1 MEVRNVG
8 SRIVNTY
15 LYPIP
20 TGYVMV
26 DTGYAGGLRHVI
38 RRLEREGIALSELRC
53 LFLTH
58 AHDDHAGFLNALLSL
73 CPELVVVCSRR
84 AVPVLLRGQNP
95 FDGGCSGL
103 PARIFCGAMSL
114 AGKGEH
120 RFPPVELRF
129 LDRLLQVSPGDTA
142 AAERLLQ
149 GSILFTP
156 GHTADSISLQIP
168 SENGSVIFCGDAAM
182 NGFPSRRRM
191 TIWMENPAAF
201 QASWDL
207 LLKAGADKLYP
218 GHGRPFDTR
227 DLMRYRQ
234 DIKSVKLY
242 PLRERK

>member
-1 MEVRNVG
+1 M
-8 SRIVNTY
+8 NTY

-26 DTGYAGGLRHVI
+26 DTGYAGGLQRII
-38 RRLEREGIALSELRC
+38 RRMGKEGVSLSDVRF

-73 CPELVVVCSRR
+73 CPELEVVCSRQ

-103 PARIFCGAMSL
+103 SARIFCGAMGL

-129 LDRLLQVSPGDTA
+129 LDRFLQVSPGDTA
-142 AAERLLQ
+142 AAERMLQ
-149 GSILFTP
+149 GSVLFTP
-156 GHTADSISLQIP
+156 GHTADSISLKIP
-168 SENGSVIFCGDAAM
+168 SKNGSVIFCGDAAM
-182 NGFPSRRRM
+182 NGFPSRRRIP
-191 TIWMENPAAF
+191 IWMEDRAAF

-207 LLKAGADKLYP
+207 LLKAGAARLYP

-227 DLMRYRQ
+227 DLMRYRR
-234 DIKSVKLY
+234 DIESVKLY
-242 PLRERK
+242 PLRKSK